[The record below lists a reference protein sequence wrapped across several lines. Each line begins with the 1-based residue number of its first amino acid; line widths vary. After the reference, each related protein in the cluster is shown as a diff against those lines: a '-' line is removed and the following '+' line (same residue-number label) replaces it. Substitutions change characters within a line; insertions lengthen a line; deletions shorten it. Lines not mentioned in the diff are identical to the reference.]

1 MDYQRAKQ
9 RVDAKI
15 GLYIHLA
22 VFITVNSLLVI
33 INISTTPQLYWF
45 KWPLLGWGIGL
56 LWHAIGVFLF
66 SDGSALKKQMI
77 QHEMKK

>member
-66 SDGSALKKQMI
+66 SDGSAVKKQMI